1 MLGGEAEP
9 HGDAGSERVMQGPLH
24 PAPRKYQ
31 LPVSTAAM
39 EQSKLERLSIGN
51 YARTSPQNPVRMES
65 RTLNTVSKLR
75 AHIPSQAETGCPP
88 GGSWGSS
95 QQQDHS
101 FTGSSVLLFI

>member
-1 MLGGEAEP
+1 
-9 HGDAGSERVMQGPLH
+9 MQGPLY

-65 RTLNTVSKLR
+65 RTVSTVRKLK
-75 AHIPSQAETGCPP
+75 AHVPSRAETGCPP
-88 GGSWGSS
+88 GDSWASS